1 MATIVTRSGK
11 GSPLTWNELDANFT
25 NINNELLTF
34 KTGTFVPTVY
44 GVTTAGVGTYTN
56 QLGNYSK
63 IGNTVTFSIYLNW
76 TAHTGTGYMRI
87 AALPYNPTP
96 SLTAFSVWYH
106 NLTIGAGKQLTTLGS
121 GGDSYI
127 RLLASDP
134 AGGTHLDVNVDT
146 AGYLVIS
153 GSYITA

>member
-11 GSPLTWNELDANFT
+11 GSPLTWNELDTNFT

-34 KTGTFVPTVY
+34 ETGTFVPTVY

-87 AALPYNPTP
+87 AALPYKPTP
-96 SLTAFSVWYH
+96 SFTTFSVWY
-106 NLTIGAGKQLTTLGS
+106 NNFTTGVGKQLTTLCS
-121 GGDSYI
+121 GGNSYI
-127 RLLASDP
+127 RPLASDP
-134 AGGTHLDVNVDT
+134 DGGTQIDLNVDT